1 MKIAFI
7 VRKLNVKGGTQR
19 QAVFLAREL
28 KKMGHQV
35 KFYTFIY
42 SAEDCYENLLKEF
55 KIVSLD
61 YYPIASNYFVS
72 LFLEN
77 RAAKKLAFLIDKD
90 TDILHPHDQV
100 SYRVAYYFKK
110 KVKNIPSVWVMNDL
124 PTKIW
129 SFQRDSQFDP
139 KLKSSFVK
147 RFFYWLVDE
156 YEIKKFIKPQ
166 DKIIVLDDRDQKWVK
181 QYFDKQAIVV
191 RSGLDL
197 EEFSYKER
205 QSLLDKKAKILMTGI
220 FFRHRR
226 FEDGIAAVKILKEKN
241 YDVNLSIVGDYHV
254 NEVYYEELIGL
265 IKKSGIEDLV
275 NFAGRVSDEELLN
288 FYQRSDIFLF
298 PNHWQSWG
306 LAVFEAM
313 ACGVPAVVSKTAGAS
328 EVLTDGE
335 NALLVEPFKPEDLA
349 AAVVKLIDNPGFYI
363 KISRQGREFVEKNI
377 SWPLMAQKV
386 LEIFKGILKD

>member
-7 VRKLNVKGGTQR
+7 VRKLNVRGGTQR

-28 KKMGHQV
+28 KKLGHQV

-42 SAEDCYENLLKEF
+42 SAKDCYEDLLKEF
-55 KIVSLD
+55 KVVSLN
-61 YYPIASNYFVS
+61 YYPAASNYFVS

-77 RAAKKLAFLIDKD
+77 RAAKKLAHLIDKD

-110 KVKNIPSVWVMNDL
+110 KIKNIPSVWVMNDM
-124 PTKIW
+124 PTKTW
-129 SFQRDSQFDP
+129 SFRRDSQFDS
-139 KLKSSFVK
+139 KLKISFIK
-147 RFFYWLVDE
+147 RLFYWLVDK

-166 DKIIVLDDRDQKWVK
+166 DKIIVLDNRDREWVRE
-181 QYFDKQAIVV
+181 YFKKEAIVV

-197 EEFSYKER
+197 ERFNFKER
-205 QSLLDKKAKILMTGI
+205 ESLTNKKVEILMAGI

-226 FEDGIAAVKILKEKN
+226 FEDGIMAMKILKEKN
-241 YDVNLSIVGDYHV
+241 YDVNLSIVGDY
-254 NEVYYEELIGL
+254 NINKDYFKELVYLA
-265 IKKSGIEDLV
+265 KKSGMEDSV
-275 NFAGRVSDEELLN
+275 DFAGRVSDEKLLN
-288 FYQRSDIFLF
+288 FYQQSDIFLF

-306 LAVFEAM
+306 LVVFEAM
-313 ACGVPAVVSKTAGAS
+313 ACGLPSIVSKTAGAS

-335 NALLVEPFKPEDLA
+335 NALLVEPFKPEDIIT
-349 AAVVKLIDNPGFYI
+349 AVAKLIDNPDLYV
-363 KISRQGREFVEKNI
+363 KISRQGRELVEKSI

-386 LEIFKGILKD
+386 SAIFKETLKD